1 MLHSLGEKI
10 KPQYGHM
17 VGYMARKLWH
27 LGLESLPPTS
37 QSSSFDIL
45 LKLQVDLLND
55 RIDSC
60 SHICQKP
67 TVSE

>member
-1 MLHSLGEKI
+1 MDTW
-10 KPQYGHM
+10 
-17 VGYMARKLWH
+17 YMARKLWH
-27 LGLESLPPTS
+27 LGLESLLPTS